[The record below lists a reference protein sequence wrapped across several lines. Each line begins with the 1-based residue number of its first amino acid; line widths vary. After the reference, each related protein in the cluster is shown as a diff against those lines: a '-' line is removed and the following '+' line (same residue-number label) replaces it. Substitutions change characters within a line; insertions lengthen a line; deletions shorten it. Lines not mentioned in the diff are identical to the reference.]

1 LSSFPSPA
9 SRPTVLQIAKTA
21 VAYRELLAIMAWKQI
36 IVRYKQSYL
45 GLVWAILKP
54 MLLMLVFT
62 LLNSFVTIN
71 HSDIPYPVLSFT
83 ALLPWIFYQESLSE
97 GVSSVVSNAQLIRKI
112 YFPREVFPLAGVVTK
127 MVEFVINAV
136 ILALMMAYF
145 HVLPSATIVWVPL
158 LLFYT
163 ILASL
168 AVAFTGAALN
178 VFYRDVGTMLPIV
191 LQLMMYASPVI
202 YPMSLVHKKLVDDQV
217 AGAWSPFLYDLY
229 RMNPLAGII
238 DGFQRTILFNQA
250 PDFEVIWPGL
260 IVTMG
265 LLPLGFAIFKR
276 AEQWFA
282 DVV

>member
-1 LSSFPSPA
+1 M
-9 SRPTVLQIAKTA
+9 LQIAKTA
-21 VAYRELLAIMAWKQI
+21 IAYRELLAIMAWKQI

-62 LLNSFVTIN
+62 LLNSFVSIN
-71 HSDIPYPVLSFT
+71 HSTVPYPVLSFT
-83 ALLPWIFYQESLSE
+83 ALLPWIFFQESLSE

-127 MVEFVINAV
+127 IVEFVINSV
-136 ILALMMAYF
+136 VLAMLMVYF
-145 HVLPSATIVWVPL
+145 QVMPAATIVWIPL

-163 ILASL
+163 VLASL
-168 AVAFTGAALN
+168 AVAFTGAAMN

-202 YPMSLVHKKLVDDQV
+202 YPMSLVKHKLVEEQV
-217 AGAWSPFLYDLY
+217 AGAWSPLLYDLY

-238 DGFQRTILFNQA
+238 DGFQRAILFDQA
-250 PDFEVIWPGL
+250 PDFTVIWPGL
-260 IVTMG
+260 VVVLF

-276 AEQWFA
+276 AEHYFA